1 MHKGVGGNIRLFMV
15 VPTDFKRVAYLQDLP
30 ENMKRQLLQIIQ
42 FTKCTGF
49 KASLM
54 GECKSYFL
62 RYASSQLQTV
72 LVFKMLEDVAVVTL
86 Q

>member
-1 MHKGVGGNIRLFMV
+1 MHKSVGGNIRLFMV
-15 VPTDFKRVAYLQDLP
+15 VPTHFKRVAYLQDLP

-62 RYASSQLQTV
+62 HCASSHLQNV
-72 LVFKMLEDVAVVTL
+72 FVFKM
-86 Q
+86 

>member
-1 MHKGVGGNIRLFMV
+1 MHKSVGGNIRLFMV

-42 FTKCTGF
+42 FTKCTGS

-62 RYASSQLQTV
+62 HCASSHLQNV
-72 LVFKMLEDVAVVTL
+72 FVFKMLEDVAVVTL

>member
-1 MHKGVGGNIRLFMV
+1 MHKSVGGNIRLFMV

-30 ENMKRQLLQIIQ
+30 ENMKKNMKRQLLQIIQ

-62 RYASSQLQTV
+62 HCASSHLQNV
-72 LVFKMLEDVAVVTL
+72 FVFKM
-86 Q
+86 